1 MMAWLPDMTRAEKEA
16 YVIRLYKENRSIR
29 EIAKIMHMSFRD
41 IGAIINRWKEETG
54 REKGKLEGYMITMLN
69 RIRKLPGL
77 FKCFQR
83 VYRSNSIRYSG

>member
-1 MMAWLPDMTRAEKEA
+1 LAWLLDMTRAEKEQF
-16 YVIRLYKENRSIR
+16 VIRLYKENKSIR
-29 EIAKIMHMSFRD
+29 EIAKLMHMSFRD

-77 FKCFQR
+77 LKCFQR
-83 VYRSNSIRYSG
+83 VRPL

>member
-1 MMAWLPDMTRAEKEA
+1 MNREEKEA

-29 EIAKIMHMSFRD
+29 EIARIMHMSFRD

-54 REKGKLEGYMITMLN
+54 WEKCKLERYMITMLN

-83 VYRSNSIRYSG
+83 VRPL

>member
-29 EIAKIMHMSFRD
+29 EIAKIMHMYLR
-41 IGAIINRWKEETG
+41 GHRGYNKQMEGRETG

-69 RIRKLPGL
+69 RIRKLLGL

-83 VYRSNSIRYSG
+83 VRPL

>member
-41 IGAIINRWKEETG
+41 IGGIINRWKEETG
-54 REKGKLEGYMITMLN
+54 REKGMITMLN

-83 VYRSNSIRYSG
+83 ARPL

>member
-83 VYRSNSIRYSG
+83 VRPL